1 MTQPKSSKK
10 KTPAKVYQPKREFP
24 VVPVAIIGGLVLLV
38 ALIVYAA
45 YAASQPV
52 QPIEGLLSYP
62 GVSASHIEDPV
73 VIYDQLPPV
82 GGPHNSVWQNCGV
95 YTRELENRHAVH
107 SLEHGAIWIT
117 YSPDLPEDQ
126 VLKLQSITRQ
136 SQFRLL
142 SPYPGL
148 PSPIVA
154 SAWGYQIQLDSPDD
168 PRLSQFIDRYEQKGP
183 EAASCNG
190 GIGNPE

>member
-1 MTQPKSSKK
+1 
-10 KTPAKVYQPKREFP
+10 V
-24 VVPVAIIGGLVLLV
+24 GGLLALV

-45 YAASQPV
+45 YAASQPL
-52 QPIEGLLSYP
+52 QPIEGLASFP
-62 GVSASHIEDPV
+62 GLSASHIEDPV
-73 VIYDQLPPV
+73 VVYDQVPPV

-117 YSPDLPEDQ
+117 YQPDLPEDQ

-142 SPYPGL
+142 SPYPGI

-168 PRLSQFIDRYEQKGP
+168 PRLFEFIDRYEQKGP
-183 EAASCNG
+183 EAAACYG